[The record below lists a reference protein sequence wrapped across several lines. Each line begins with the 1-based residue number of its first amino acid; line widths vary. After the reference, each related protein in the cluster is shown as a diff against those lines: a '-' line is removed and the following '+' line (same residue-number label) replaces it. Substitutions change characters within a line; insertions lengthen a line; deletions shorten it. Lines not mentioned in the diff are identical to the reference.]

1 MDQDTRITLLVI
13 VGLIV
18 ILSGIGI
25 FLRSGSSTT
34 FSTTENYATSTG
46 QKVQTTTTTN
56 RSSMSTTSQT
66 LPATVTGAT
75 ITTNKGV
82 IEISFATN
90 TPVTVENF
98 AKLSQSGFY
107 DGTRF
112 HRVIKDFMIQAGD
125 PFSKDVAMKDRWGT
139 GGPGYTFKDE
149 VSPNDQFTQGVIA
162 MANSGP
168 NTNGSQFF
176 IVTAQSGT
184 PWLAGK
190 HTIFGKVTK
199 GMDIALM
206 IEGVQTEAGDR
217 PKEDV
222 VIERIE
228 IR

>member
-1 MDQDTRITLLVI
+1 MDQDTKITLLVI

-25 FLRSGSSTT
+25 FLRSGTEVVST
-34 FSTTENYATSTG
+34 TTENATSTG
-46 QKVQTTTTTN
+46 QKAQTTTTN
-56 RSSMSTTSQT
+56 QSSMSTTSQA
-66 LPATVTGAT
+66 LPGTFTGAV

-82 IEISFATN
+82 IEISFATG
-90 TPVTVENF
+90 TPVAVENF
-98 AKLSQSGFY
+98 AKLAESGFY
-107 DGTRF
+107 NGTRF
-112 HRVIKDFMIQAGD
+112 HRVIKDFMIQGGD
-125 PFSKDVAMKDRWGT
+125 PLSKDPAMKDRWGT

-149 VSPNDQFTQGVIA
+149 VSPNDQFTEGVIA

-176 IVTAQSGT
+176 IVTAQAGT

-199 GMDIALM
+199 GMDVARM

-217 PKEDV
+217 PVQDV
-222 VIERIE
+222 IVERID

>member
-25 FLRSGSSTT
+25 FLRSGSDTT
-34 FSTTENYATSTG
+34 SGTTENYATSTG

-56 RSSMSTTSQT
+56 QSSMSTTSQA
-66 LPATVTGAT
+66 LPATVTGAV

-125 PFSKDVAMKDRWGT
+125 PFSKDTAMKDRWGT

-176 IVTAQSGT
+176 INVKDNAFLDTKHTVFGHVTAGIDVVHS
-184 PWLAGK
+184 
-190 HTIFGKVTK
+190 
-199 GMDIALM
+199 
-206 IEGVQTEAGDR
+206 IEHVEVGESDR
-217 PKEDV
+217 PLEA
-222 VIERIE
+222 VIVERVSIS
-228 IR
+228 